1 MPHENALLGKMNVA
15 LMWLKITFLVKT
27 CNPRRAESAVQT
39 VILGGLVTNSEF
51 EMRCSNGDSNS
62 G

>member
-1 MPHENALLGKMNVA
+1 MIVA
-15 LMWLKITFLVKT
+15 LMWLKIVLLVET
-27 CNPRRAESAVQT
+27 CNTGRAESAAQT
-39 VILGGLVTNSEF
+39 VILEEIVTNSES

>member
-1 MPHENALLGKMNVA
+1 VS
-15 LMWLKITFLVKT
+15 LVKADNRT
-27 CNPRRAESAVQT
+27 GAENAVQT
-39 VILGGLVTNSEF
+39 VILEGIVTNSEI

>member
-1 MPHENALLGKMNVA
+1 MIVA
-15 LMWLKITFLVKT
+15 LIWLKIVLLVKT
-27 CNPRRAESAVQT
+27 CNTASAEKAGQT
-39 VILGGLVTNSEF
+39 VILDGIVTNSEF